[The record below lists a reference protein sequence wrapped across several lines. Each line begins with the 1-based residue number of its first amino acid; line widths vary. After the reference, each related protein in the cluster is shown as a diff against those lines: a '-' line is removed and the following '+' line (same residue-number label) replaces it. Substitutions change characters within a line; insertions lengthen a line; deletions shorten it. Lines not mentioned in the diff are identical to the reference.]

1 LNGPAIT
8 VRAATV
14 ADAPAIAR
22 IQVLGWDHAFGH
34 IMSKEFR
41 SARGVVVREGEWR
54 ERLEAPKPGTHYLVA
69 EDADEVVG
77 ITGGGPL
84 LNDETIT
91 EGDVSAYTA
100 QAYLIY
106 VATSRLS
113 RGIGRI
119 LLGDLAARL
128 AADGHRNLILWVFAE
143 NPYRR
148 FYDSLDG
155 KLVAKAVW
163 DIGESVLSEL
173 AYGWE
178 DVRLL
183 IAACKTVK
191 AEKT

>member
-1 LNGPAIT
+1 MNGPAIT

-91 EGDVSAYTA
+91 EG
-100 QAYLIY
+100 
-106 VATSRLS
+106 
-113 RGIGRI
+113 
-119 LLGDLAARL
+119 
-128 AADGHRNLILWVFAE
+128 
-143 NPYRR
+143 
-148 FYDSLDG
+148 
-155 KLVAKAVW
+155 VAK
-163 DIGESVLSEL
+163 
-173 AYGWE
+173 
-178 DVRLL
+178 RL
-183 IAACKTVK
+183 
-191 AEKT
+191 